1 MKRSLLDITQ
11 KMFRKIGKTSLI
23 PKDLSNTTYSIW
35 EAKGWK
41 FVDVLREIEYRV
53 TQDRL
58 SIYINTQS
66 INPTDYKGEQGITG
80 LLIKFKKEN
89 FEYTLDS
96 DDYIEIEGDIEY
108 NA

>member
-23 PKDLSNTTYSIW
+23 PKDLSNTAYSIW

-66 INPTDYKGEQGITG
+66 INPTDYEVEEGITG